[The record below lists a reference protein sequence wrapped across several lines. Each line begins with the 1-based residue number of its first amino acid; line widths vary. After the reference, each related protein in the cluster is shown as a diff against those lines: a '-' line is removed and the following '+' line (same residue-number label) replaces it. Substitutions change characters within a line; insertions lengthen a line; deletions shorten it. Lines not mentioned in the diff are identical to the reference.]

1 MGFKALEKKG
11 RLTVVSQVTYQT
23 VGKQVSSVIS
33 RYSLPVLEDEQR
45 YPDRP
50 YAATEEWKPLD
61 SGWVKEP
68 GMVVIQNG
76 REGWIQVGYL
86 YGDLHNSVYPIW
98 DVPPGGDCRGIPSDF
113 SRLRVRCAEGTCK
126 FTVNVFPK

>member
-1 MGFKALEKKG
+1 MGFKALERKG

-23 VGKQVSSVIS
+23 VGKQVSSVVS

-50 YAATEEWKPLD
+50 YAATEEWRPLD
-61 SGWVKEP
+61 PGWVKEP

-76 REGWIQVGYL
+76 REGWIQVGTTDDEGKYVIPL
-86 YGDLHNSVYPIW
+86 W

-113 SRLRVRCAEGTCK
+113 SRLRVRCAEDTCK